1 MNELRDIGK
10 IALALSKAQGAFE
23 PVQKTR
29 PAKVQMKSG
38 GTYTYMFADLS
49 DVFAAIKAALKEQEL
64 CVCQGIVV
72 TPEGEQ
78 LETLLIHSSGQY
90 LRNLVPLS
98 VAQGTGPQ
106 ALGSALTY
114 ARRYGLTA
122 LIGIAAEEDDDA
134 QSAEAARKENPQTK
148 SQKAKPPEE
157 PHSVNHAELTELD
170 KYALPMGG
178 YKGIKLYER
187 PLAFWRNYL
196 PKLQDALNTGQ
207 VPAGDVAGAKEAVE
221 ALEFFLGPRK

>member
-1 MNELRDIGK
+1 M
-10 IALALSKAQGAFE
+10 ALALSKAQGAFE

-29 PAKVQMKSG
+29 PAKIPLKSG
-38 GTYTYMFADLS
+38 GYYTYMFADLS
-49 DVFAAIKAALKEQEL
+49 DVFAAIKGALKEQEL

-72 TPEGEQ
+72 TAEGEQ

-98 VAQGTGPQ
+98 AAQGTGPQ

-134 QSAEAARKENPQTK
+134 QGAETERKENPQTK
-148 SQKAKPPEE
+148 AQKPKPPEE

-170 KYALPMGG
+170 KYPLPLGQ
-178 YKGIKLYER
+178 YKGVKLYER
-187 PLAFWRNYL
+187 PAAFWRSYL
-196 PKLQDALNTGQ
+196 PKLQDALNTGLIGDAE
-207 VPAGDVAGAKEAVE
+207 VPKAKEAIE
-221 ALEFFLGPRK
+221 ALEFLLGARK